1 MEILQASLETI
12 MADNKNYKNY
22 KKQTQR
28 VRGGLLRSEHGETS
42 EAIFMNSGYVFKSAE
57 EAKARFAGELEGY
70 LYSRYGNPTV
80 TMFENRMALN
90 EESECCFATASGMA
104 AVFASLMSYL
114 KSGDEVVSSRALFGS
129 CYQIIDQ
136 ILPRYGIITH
146 LIDGTD
152 LSQWEKHVTNK
163 TKCVFLESPSNPTM
177 EIIDIQAVSKIAHQR
192 NALVIVD
199 NILASPVLQKPMD
212 LGADIVVY
220 SGTKHIDGQG
230 RSIGGAILSS
240 QQLYEEYIK
249 PFMRH
254 TGPTLSPFN
263 AWILLKGLE
272 TLEYRMD
279 QHCHNALKVANYLSQ
294 HPKVEKTIYPFLKNH
309 PQYALAKK
317 QMSKGGSIVTF
328 IIKGNNAFE
337 FMNALNLFDI
347 SNNLGDTKSLVTHPA
362 TTTHRVIG
370 EEGRRKLNIPDN
382 MIRLSIGLE
391 DVDDLIE
398 DIEEAFK

>member
-1 MEILQASLETI
+1 MSSKKI
-12 MADNKNYKNY
+12 NNYNQY
-22 KKQTQR
+22 RNQTKL
-28 VRGGLLRSEHGETS
+28 VRGGLFRSSHGETS

-80 TMFENRMALN
+80 TIFEERMALN
-90 EESECCFATASGMA
+90 EGVESCFATASGMS
-104 AVFASLMSYL
+104 AVFASLLSCL
-114 KSGDEVVSSRALFGS
+114 KSGDHVVSSRALFGS
-129 CYQIIDQ
+129 CYHIIDQ
-136 ILPRYGIITH
+136 ILPRYGITTH

-152 LSQWEKHVTNK
+152 LAQWEKHITEK
-163 TKCVFLESPSNPTM
+163 TKCIFLESPSNPTM
-177 EIIDIQAVSKIAHQR
+177 EIIDIKSVARIAHKY

-199 NILASPVLQKPMD
+199 NIFASPVVQKPMD

-240 QQLYEEYIK
+240 KAHYEKYIK

-254 TGPTLSPFN
+254 TGPTISPFN

-272 TLEYRMD
+272 TLQYRMD
-279 QHCHNALKVANYLSQ
+279 QHCKNAFKVANYLSK
-294 HPKVEKTIYPFLKNH
+294 HPKVEKTIYPDLKNH

-317 QMSKGGSIVTF
+317 QMLQGGSIVTF
-328 IIKGNNAFE
+328 IIKGNNAFK
-337 FMNALNLFDI
+337 FMNTLNIFDI

-370 EEGRRKLNIPDN
+370 EEGRKILKITDT

-398 DIEEAFK
+398 DIENALKKIH

>member
-1 MEILQASLETI
+1 MK
-12 MADNKNYKNY
+12 NKRNKDYKNY

-28 VRGGLLRSEHGETS
+28 VRGGLFRSEHGETS
-42 EAIFMNSGYVFKSAE
+42 EAIFMNSGYVFNSAE
-57 EAKARFAGELEGY
+57 EAKARFAGELDGY

-80 TMFENRMALN
+80 TMFEERMALN
-90 EESECCFATASGMA
+90 EGAEACFATASGMA
-104 AVFASLMSYL
+104 GVFASLMSYL

-129 CYQIIDQ
+129 CYHILYQ
-136 ILPRYGIITH
+136 ILPRYGITTH

-152 LSQWEKHVTNK
+152 LSQWEKYITKK
-163 TKCVFLESPSNPTM
+163 TKCIFLESPSNPTM
-177 EIIDIQAVSKIAHQR
+177 EIIDIQSVSKIAHNH

-199 NILASPVLQKPMD
+199 NILASPVLQKPLE

-240 QQLYEEYIK
+240 KQHYEDFIK
-249 PFMRH
+249 PYMRH

-272 TLEYRMD
+272 TLQLRMV
-279 QHCHNALKVANYLSQ
+279 QHCDNALQVANYLSQ
-294 HPKVEKTIYPFLKNH
+294 HPKVEKTIYPGLENH
-309 PQYALAKK
+309 PQYSLAKK
-317 QMSKGGSIVTF
+317 QMLEAGSIVTF
-328 IIKGNNAFE
+328 IIKGTDTFK

-347 SNNLGDTKSLVTHPA
+347 SNNFGDTKSLVTHPA

-370 EEGRRKLNIPDN
+370 EEGRKKLNIPDN

-391 DVDDLIE
+391 DVEDLIE
-398 DIEEAFK
+398 DIDQALK

>member
-1 MEILQASLETI
+1 MTSS
-12 MADNKNYKNY
+12 YKNKDYNQY
-22 KKQTQR
+22 KQQTKLI
-28 VRGGLLRSEHGETS
+28 RGGLLRSQHGETS
-42 EAIFMNSGYVFKSAE
+42 EAIFMNSGYVFNSAE
-57 EAKARFAGELEGY
+57 EAKARFAGEMEGY

-80 TMFENRMALN
+80 TMFEERMKLI
-90 EESECCFATASGMA
+90 EEAEACFATASGMA
-104 AVFASLMSYL
+104 AVFTSLMSFL
-114 KSGDEVVSSRALFGS
+114 KSGDEVVASRALFGS
-129 CYQIIDQ
+129 CYHIINQ

-146 LIDGTD
+146 LINGTD
-152 LSQWEKHVTNK
+152 LSEWEKHITNK
-163 TKCVFLESPSNPTM
+163 TKCIFLESPSNPTM
-177 EIIDIQAVSKIAHQR
+177 EIIDIKTVSKIAHQF

-199 NILASPVLQKPMD
+199 NIFASPVLQKPMN

-240 QQLYEEYIK
+240 KKNHEEYIK

-254 TGPTLSPFN
+254 TGPTISPFN

-272 TLEYRMD
+272 TLEYRMN
-279 QHCHNALKVANYLSQ
+279 QHCENALKVANYLSQ
-294 HPKVEKTIYPFLKNH
+294 HPNIEKTIYPSLKQH

-317 QMSKGGSIVTF
+317 QMLKGGSIVTF
-328 IIKGNNAFE
+328 NIKENNAFK
-337 FMNALNLFDI
+337 FMNALKLFDI

-370 EEGRRKLNIPDN
+370 EEGRKKLNIPDN

-398 DIEEAFK
+398 DIQEALKQIK